1 MRDLASH
8 SPHVLHARHWATPL
22 RPRLVAGNDVTL
34 LQNGAEY
41 FPALE
46 RAMGV
51 AKDTVFLET
60 YLFEADPSGWRIAR
74 AMAAAAG
81 RGVAVH
87 LIIDGFGCAA
97 FDPAIRQHLQ
107 AAGVRIE
114 IFRPENRALLWS
126 RKRLRRMH
134 RKLAVI
140 DGEIGFV
147 GGINVI
153 DDQID
158 PNHGV
163 LAAPRVDFAVQLRG
177 PIVASVHLA
186 AWRLWWQL
194 TMTNV
199 PFRMRM
205 RMPMAMAMAMAMG
218 KGPRRET
225 ERRRAP
231 LSRMPDPPGPAPAV
245 AGGLRA
251 MLVLR
256 DNLRL
261 RHSIERAY
269 LRAIGRSRRDILIAC
284 AYFLPGL
291 RFRRALRSAAGRGV
305 RVRLLLQG
313 REEYRLPHWAQQAMY
328 EEFLSAGIEIV
339 EYQPSFLHAKAAV
352 IDDWATVGSSN
363 IDPFSLLL
371 AREANIVV
379 INTDFARDLRGAI
392 ERLIE
397 TGGRALLPTLH
408 ARRGLFARCLQG
420 LAFGLLRAMV
430 AISGHGAGNRARF

>member
-1 MRDLASH
+1 MRDLAPH
-8 SPHVLHARHWATPL
+8 SPHASHWAAPQ
-22 RPRLVAGNDVTL
+22 RPRLIAGNEIL
-34 LQNGAEY
+34 LLHNGAEY

-46 RAMGV
+46 RAMLG
-51 AKDTVFLET
+51 AQHTVFLET

-74 AMAAAAG
+74 AMAEAAG

-97 FDPAIRQHLQ
+97 FDPALSQHLQ

-114 IFRPENRALLWS
+114 IFRPEPRALLWS

-140 DGEIGFV
+140 DGEVAFV

-153 DDQID
+153 DDQVD

-163 LAAPRVDFAVQLRG
+163 LAAPRADFAVQLRG
-177 PIVASVHLA
+177 PIVAGVHLA

-199 PFRMRM
+199 PFRMKIRIG
-205 RMPMAMAMAMAMG
+205 RAL
-218 KGPRRET
+218 RRVP

-231 LSRMPDPPGPAPAV
+231 LSRMPDPPGLAPPV
-245 AGGLRA
+245 AGDLRA
-251 MLVLR
+251 MLLLR

-261 RHSIERAY
+261 RHAIERAY
-269 LRAIGRSRRDILIAC
+269 LRAIGRSRREILIAC

-291 RFRRALRSAAGRGV
+291 RFRRALRSAARRGV

-328 EEFLSAGIEIV
+328 QEFLSAGIEIV
-339 EYQPSFLHAKAAV
+339 EYQPSFLHAKVAV

-379 INTDFARDLRGAI
+379 INAAFAEGLRSAI

-397 TGGRALLPTLH
+397 TGGRALVPTLH

-420 LAFGLLRAMV
+420 FAFGVLRAMV
-430 AISGHGAGNRARF
+430 AISGHGAGNRAKF

>member
-1 MRDLASH
+1 MRDLAPS
-8 SPHVLHARHWATPL
+8 WAKPL
-22 RPRLVAGNDVTL
+22 RPRLVAGNEVIL
-34 LQNGAEY
+34 LNNGAEY

-46 RAMGV
+46 RALSA
-51 AKDTVFLET
+51 AKHTVFLET

-74 AMAAAAG
+74 AMAAAAR
-81 RGVAVH
+81 RGVAVY
-87 LIIDGFGCAA
+87 LILDGFGCAA
-97 FDPAIRQHLQ
+97 FDLALGQHLQ
-107 AAGVRIE
+107 SAGVRIE
-114 IFRPENRALLWS
+114 VFRPENRARLWS

-153 DDQID
+153 DDQFD
-158 PNHGV
+158 PNHGD
-163 LAAPRVDFAVQLRG
+163 LAAPRADFAVQLRG

-194 TMTNV
+194 TMANV
-199 PFRMRM
+199 PFRMS
-205 RMPMAMAMAMAMG
+205 MG
-218 KGPRRET
+218 QGPRRGP

-231 LSRMPDPPGPAPAV
+231 LSKMPDPPGPAPAV
-245 AGGLRA
+245 AGRLRA

-256 DNLRL
+256 DNLRS
-261 RHSIERAY
+261 RHAIERAY
-269 LRAIGRSRRDILIAC
+269 LRAIGRARQDVLIAC

-291 RFRRALRSAAGRGV
+291 RFRRALRSAARRGV

-328 EEFLSAGIEIV
+328 QEFLSAGVEIV

-379 INTDFARDLRGAI
+379 INPDFAQALRSSI

-397 TGGRALLPTLH
+397 TGGRALVPTRH
-408 ARRGLFARCLQG
+408 ARRGLFLRCLQG
-420 LAFGLLRAMV
+420 LAFGLLRGMV
-430 AISGHGAGNRARF
+430 AISGHGAGSRAKF

>member
-1 MRDLASH
+1 MRDLA
-8 SPHVLHARHWATPL
+8 PHAPHWTTPL
-22 RPRLVAGNDVTL
+22 RPRLVAGNEVTL

-46 RAMGV
+46 RAMVV
-51 AKDTVFLET
+51 AKHTVFLET
-60 YLFEADPSGWRIAR
+60 YLFEADPSSWQIAR

-114 IFRPENRALLWS
+114 VFRPENGALLWS

-158 PNHGV
+158 PNHGA
-163 LAAPRVDFAVQLRG
+163 LAAPRADFAVQLRG

-205 RMPMAMAMAMAMG
+205 RMG
-218 KGPRRET
+218 KDARREP

-269 LRAIGRSRRDILIAC
+269 LRAIGHARQDILIAC

-291 RFRRALRSAAGRGV
+291 RFRRALRSAARRGV

-379 INTDFARDLRGAI
+379 INTDFAQGLRSAI

-397 TGGRALLPTLH
+397 SGGRALVPTLH

-430 AISGHGAGNRARF
+430 AISGHGAGDRARF

>member
-1 MRDLASH
+1 MRDLAPHASH
-8 SPHVLHARHWATPL
+8 WTTPL
-22 RPRLVAGNDVTL
+22 RPRLVAGNEVTL

-46 RAMGV
+46 RAMVV
-51 AKDTVFLET
+51 AKHTVFLET
-60 YLFEADPSGWRIAR
+60 YLFEADPSGWQIAR

-97 FDPAIRQHLQ
+97 FDPVIRQHLQ

-114 IFRPENRALLWS
+114 VFRPENGALLWS

-158 PNHGV
+158 PNHGA
-163 LAAPRVDFAVQLRG
+163 LAAPRADFAVQLRG

-205 RMPMAMAMAMAMG
+205 RMG
-218 KGPRRET
+218 KDARREP

-269 LRAIGRSRRDILIAC
+269 LRAIGHARQDILIAC

-291 RFRRALRSAAGRGV
+291 RFRRALRSAARRGV

-379 INTDFARDLRGAI
+379 INTDFAQGLRSAI

-397 TGGRALLPTLH
+397 SGGRALVPTLH

-430 AISGHGAGNRARF
+430 AISGHGAGDRARF

>member
-1 MRDLASH
+1 MRDLAPQ
-8 SPHVLHARHWATPL
+8 SPHPPHPPHWTTPL
-22 RPRLVAGNDVTL
+22 RPRLVAGNEVTL

-46 RAMGV
+46 RAMLI
-51 AKDTVFLET
+51 AKHTVFLES

-87 LIIDGFGCAA
+87 LIIDGFGCVA
-97 FDPAIRQHLQ
+97 FDPALGQHLQ

-114 IFRPENRALLWS
+114 VFRPENRALLWS

-140 DGEIGFV
+140 DGEVAFV

-158 PNHGV
+158 PNHGA
-163 LAAPRVDFAVQLRG
+163 LAEPRADFAVQLRG

-194 TMTNV
+194 TVTNM

-205 RMPMAMAMAMAMG
+205 QMG
-218 KGPRRET
+218 KGSRQGP

-231 LSRMPDPPGPAPAV
+231 LSRMPDPPGPTPAV
-245 AGGLRA
+245 AGRLRA

-261 RHSIERAY
+261 RHAIERAY
-269 LRAIGRSRRDILIAC
+269 LRAIGRARQDILIAC
-284 AYFLPGL
+284 AYFVPGL
-291 RFRRALRSAAGRGV
+291 RFRRALRAAARRGV

-339 EYQPSFLHAKAAV
+339 EYQPSFLHAKVAV

-379 INTDFARDLRGAI
+379 INAKFAQVLRNAI
-392 ERLIE
+392 ERLME
-397 TGGRALLPTLH
+397 TGGRPLVPMLH
-408 ARRGLFARCLQG
+408 ARRGLAARCLQG
-420 LAFGLLRAMV
+420 FAFGLLRAMV
-430 AISGHGAGNRARF
+430 AISGHGTGDRAKF